1 MIDVLFPGWTAGA
14 VVDALRAAG
23 VRGGSV
29 AVLGP
34 VRLGRALA
42 ERGYEI
48 VQIVDRPRSRTGA
61 IARQVRAEPG
71 SLPLEDGE
79 LAAVVA
85 SGVEQGAWQVLLA
98 EWSRVVM
105 DGGVL
110 VLVDRAQPAEMTRR
124 ALCGGLAGI
133 EQRRAGRKVIT
144 SGCVTKV

>member
-1 MIDVLFPGWTAGA
+1 MISALFISWTAGA

-29 AVLGP
+29 AVIGP

-42 ERGYEI
+42 ERGYEV
-48 VQIVDRPRSRTGA
+48 VQIVDRPRARAGA
-61 IARQVRAEPG
+61 IARQVQAQAA
-71 SLPLEDGE
+71 SLPLDDGE

-85 SGVEQGAWQVLLA
+85 SGAVRGAWQVHLA

-105 DGGVL
+105 DGGAL

-124 ALCGGLAGI
+124 ALCGGLAGV
-133 EQRRAGRKVIT
+133 EQRRAGRKIVT
-144 SGCVTKV
+144 SGWVTKV